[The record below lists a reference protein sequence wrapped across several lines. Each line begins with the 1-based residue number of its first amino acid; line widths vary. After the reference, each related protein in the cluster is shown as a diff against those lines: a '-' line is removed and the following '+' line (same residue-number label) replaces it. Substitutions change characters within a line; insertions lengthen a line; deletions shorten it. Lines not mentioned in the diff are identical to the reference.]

1 VFIKILVSNF
11 ILILIFSVL
20 IFAFYNKSLEDS
32 GDYILLQRDLANI
45 LIASLIIL
53 TIASILV
60 SVLLYR
66 NLIKS
71 LNEVGNTARRI
82 ASGDLDTRIKPEY
95 GKEVNSLASAINYM
109 LDRIKTYIDT
119 LIDQNTELNNAFSAI
134 EDGLVVLD
142 ASGRIIIANTGF
154 KRYAQAVS
162 PEKRFYWEVVRSIE
176 LDELVKDIIAN
187 KTTESKELV
196 INEKTLLCK
205 GIYLIFR
212 NEIVLTFNDITEIK
226 NIEKIKRDFVSN
238 ISHELRTPLT
248 SIKGYAETLEETVNE
263 EGKRYLDIILRNTER
278 LINIVQDLL
287 LLSELEEV
295 KSLNIEELDL
305 KALLENVMKIF
316 DQKAKDKGLE
326 ISVSAEDNF
335 PIIEADAF
343 KLEQVFINIL
353 DNAVKYTERGE
364 IAISLKNEIDDVI
377 IEIED
382 TGIGMPQ
389 KDLVRIF
396 ERFYVVDKSR
406 SRKMGGT
413 GLGLSIVKHIIL
425 LHNGKINVESAY
437 GVGTKLIITLPIT
450 QTDK

>member
-1 VFIKILVSNF
+1 MAWLF
-11 ILILIFSVL
+11 
-20 IFAFYNKSLEDS
+20 
-32 GDYILLQRDLANI
+32 
-45 LIASLIIL
+45 
-53 TIASILV
+53 
-60 SVLLYR
+60 
-66 NLIKS
+66 
-71 LNEVGNTARRI
+71 
-82 ASGDLDTRIKPEY
+82 
-95 GKEVNSLASAINYM
+95 
-109 LDRIKTYIDT
+109 
-119 LIDQNTELNNAFSAI
+119 
-134 EDGLVVLD
+134 LD